1 MQSEKG
7 RLIGEALLRDKK
19 NARPRLVKEY
29 RTEEERVSW
38 EMFLGAIVFLIL
50 GVSILVNTIT
60 GFGKAAWVWNVLP
73 LLIAIIFIGLGFISA
88 KALKENIED
97 CARFRNERK
106 KAQECG
112 TLYFGEIKGYKVT
125 IEEMQGKGRSGVT
138 YYVSYILE
146 VHLDTGRT
154 KRVIQTPKMKYHPN
168 SVLKSN
174 RCAVYWY
181 DKKYYFNDFEV
192 RTKRT
197 DETIEIP
204 QKGVEVGGIFR

>member
-1 MQSEKG
+1 MKINGLWAHNGLSDKG
-7 RLIGEALLRDKK
+7 YAYAEAL
-19 NARPRLVKEY
+19 
-29 RTEEERVSW
+29 TENEKRAKA
-38 EMFLGAIVFLIL
+38 FLGAIVFLIL

-60 GFGKAAWVWNVLP
+60 GFGKAAWFWNVLP

-154 KRVIQTPKMKYHPN
+154 KR
-168 SVLKSN
+168 
-174 RCAVYWY
+174 
-181 DKKYYFNDFEV
+181 
-192 RTKRT
+192 T
-197 DETIEIP
+197 DETIEVP
-204 QKGVEVGGIFR
+204 QKGVVVGGIYR